1 MLFLRFSGA
10 CLDSGSLECC
20 RDQGWRKAG
29 LEMGALDGPF
39 PCERW
44 WAFLCLEHKCPLPDL
59 LSCFFSLPC
68 SGISFFH
75 VYGRKKKKNNN
86 GKALGRTWWILLAVG
101 PPQAPWV
108 AVSFHSPAHDA
119 EGSIQRG
126 AKSRPVMLPLAAS
139 HAHFC
144 GVSSLVRQAL
154 LILWAPCCLSA
165 SITEKIKQRDCLSG
179 QGATTSLEGIL
190 YQP

>member
-1 MLFLRFSGA
+1 MGHSHVNDG
-10 CLDSGSLECC
+10 
-20 RDQGWRKAG
+20 G
-29 LEMGALDGPF
+29 LSCAWSTNVHFQICSAAFFPF
-39 PCERW
+39 P
-44 WAFLCLEHKCPLPDL
+44 AVA
-59 LSCFFSLPC
+59 SVFSMYMV
-68 SGISFFH
+68 G
-75 VYGRKKKKNNN
+75 KKKKNNN

-108 AVSFHSPAHDA
+108 AVSFHGPAHDA

-165 SITEKIKQRDCLSG
+165 SITEKIKQRHCLSG